1 MVKRISAL
9 LLCFVCAFAVAGCK
23 KENKDITVEKAK
35 KKIVTEE
42 KVLNPLTGLSDIAAD
57 KVSTRPVAVMV
68 NNISIA
74 QPVQAGINDADIV
87 YETEVE
93 GGITRLMAVFQ
104 DVSKVEKIG
113 TVRSARYAYVDLAM
127 GHNAIY
133 VHHGQ
138 DPIYCAPHLKD
149 TDDYTVG
156 TNNSGVRVSNGLATE
171 HTLYAYGAKLWD
183 DLVATGHKTEN
194 TGADTWQKFADENKA
209 LKFEGVG
216 NSVSIAFSTSYKT
229 VLNYDAATGKY
240 IRSFGTTVRKDY
252 YTKQDQNFKNVFVL
266 MTTINDYQDHKHRNI
281 NLTSG
286 TGYYFVNGTY
296 MEIKWSK
303 GSASSPLKFT
313 DMNGNPLEVNAGNS
327 YVAIA
332 DSRTSAPVIG

>member
-1 MVKRISAL
+1 MFKKISAL
-9 LLCFVCAFAVAGCK
+9 LLCFVCAFAITGCK
-23 KENKDITVEKAK
+23 KETTDITVEKPKEKVVAEK
-35 KKIVTEE
+35 
-42 KVLNPLTGLSDIAAD
+42 KVLNPLTGLSGIAAD
-57 KVSTRPVAVMV
+57 KVSTRPVAVMI
-68 NNISIA
+68 NNINIA

-104 DVSKVEKIG
+104 DVTKAEKIG
-113 TVRSARYAYVDLAM
+113 TVRSARYVYVDLAM

-171 HTLYAYGAKLWD
+171 HTLYAYGAKMWD

-194 TGADTWQKFADENKA
+194 TGAAPWQKFADENKA
-209 LKFEGVG
+209 VKFEGAG

-229 VLNYDAATGKY
+229 VFNYDATTGKY
-240 IRSFGTTVRKDY
+240 IRSSGTTVRKDY
-252 YTKQDQNFKNVFVL
+252 YTKQDQSFKNVFVL
-266 MTTINDYQDHKHRNI
+266 MTTISDYQDHKHRNI

-286 TGYYFVNGTY
+286 TGYYLVNGTY
-296 MEIKWSK
+296 TEIKWSK
-303 GSASSPLKFT
+303 GSASSPLTFT

-327 YVAIA
+327 YVGIA
-332 DSRTSAPVIG
+332 DSRTSTPVIA